1 LIENIPP
8 MNAPDPVRT
17 TTKPLGERLV
27 ELGLLTNDLLQVAL
41 IEQKRTGRRLGEVL
55 VDLGF
60 VSESTL
66 REALGQSLG
75 RQTADLQSLV
85 PDARALAAVPK
96 QLAQVHQLFP
106 VSFDPDARELIVAS
120 SRPDNLVAVD
130 QLRARHGPDLRVE
143 WRLASAADVGTA
155 IDRFYGFDYSI
166 EGILREIETGEIDV
180 TSLARGQTGYSHP
193 IVRLVDML
201 LSDAVNRGASDLHL
215 EPEGN
220 FLRVRLR
227 IDGVL
232 QQTRTLHIKYWP
244 ALLVRFKIISGMNIA
259 ESRAPQ
265 DGRCQVTVSGRTV
278 DFRVAVHPTIHGE
291 NLVLRVL
298 DAKKS
303 IVPYDALGLSPQQ
316 YHILDLMLARP
327 EGVILVTGPT
337 GSGKTTSLYSILN
350 HLNRE
355 DVNIMTIEDP
365 VEYPLMRIRQTSVA
379 DGTKIDFS
387 SGIRSLMRQ
396 DPDIILV
403 GEIRDPDTAE
413 MAMRAAM
420 TGHQVFSTLHT
431 NSAIRSFTRLRN
443 LGIAPDVM
451 AGNISGIIA
460 QRLVRRLCE
469 HCKQPM
475 TVQAG
480 SLEAQILG
488 SEHIGATIYQAK
500 PGGCAACHHLGYKGR
515 MAIMELLRVD
525 AGMDELLA
533 RNATLGE
540 LTRHAMQHGFEPIA
554 MDGLRRVLE
563 GRTTIEEIGRII
575 DLTHRIADAA
585 GD

>member
-1 LIENIPP
+1 MIENIPP

-316 YHILDLMLARP
+316 YRILDLMLARP